1 MNSPALP
8 EPFYYLHNFRAVL
21 AWIGERYADLLD
33 DQERAFIAAFA
44 ELPEAS
50 QALLVRMVMR
60 KGTLFREGKL
70 AYAEIGDTRAAVQ
83 PLLALG
89 WVDAQPTLELAQLF
103 GLLKKDELSQLFR
116 DHLGRANLRKDA
128 LLERLQPLF
137 PEARR
142 LAEWQADFAEPVYEL
157 RCMAL
162 CDRLRLMYFGNLWQ
176 DWSEFVLADLGIYR
190 YESVEF
196 SADSRGFRL
205 RADVDAYLHLFD
217 CRQRFDLG
225 EPLEELLAGLPGE
238 PYANPWLEGRRVK
251 LLFQF
256 AQHCEKQRDFDLAQ
270 RLYRQSSHPGA
281 RLRAIRSLERGERF
295 AEAHALAREASC
307 APESDAER
315 QGLARLLPRLQG
327 KLGLPRQ
334 ARAAA
339 PEIDR
344 LDLCLAFPSEPCSVE
359 WAVREHLEEPGCA
372 VHYVENGLI
381 NSLFGLLCWEA
392 IFAAIPGAFFHPF
405 HSAPADLHSA
415 DFRQR
420 RAALFEACLGRL
432 EDGSYRDA
440 IRCRYRDQFD
450 GFMRLLAEAIER
462 LAALDEPGNPLAR
475 NSQAL
480 ERRLRERGVE
490 APLAQRLS
498 RLRLFGNAPGDYG
511 TGVTQLTLD
520 STRWDDDSALA
531 EQFLGRLQY
540 AYGSRDW
547 GVKLDGGNLFAEQL
561 KGVQAAILSRSS
573 TLNGVLSTDHP
584 FEYLGGLSLAVRHL
598 DGASPAL
605 YIADLRQRQPRTTAA
620 AQFLASELRGRY
632 LSPQWIAAMQREG
645 YAGSLEMLDLANNL
659 WGWQAA
665 DRTMVRADQWQALHD
680 TFVMDRRELGLAEW
694 FETHNPTAQ
703 AQIIARMAEAIR
715 KGYWDASE
723 QTRRELAERWR
734 QLAAAGAGEV
744 GAATTRE
751 FIERMAGGFG
761 EAAAQAEGAAASGA
775 GETVSGRVLEEVA
788 PPPSGE
794 PQPWL
799 RLAAAVLLALFAA
812 GAVRQSV
819 VNRRP
824 MENRS

>member
-1 MNSPALP
+1 MHEQYQAPLPVNSPALP

-359 WAVREHLEEPGCA
+359 WAVREHLEEPDCA

-392 IFAAIPGAFFHPF
+392 IFAAIPGGVLPSLPQRAGG
-405 HSAPADLHSA
+405 PA
-415 DFRQR
+415 QR
-420 RAALFEACLGRL
+420 RLPPAPRRPVRGLPGTAGGRQLPRRDPLSLPRQVRPAVALRLLGTAWRGTARTGARLPTGGPPARLVRTPAGGYPGQPRRPAGPDPVLAGAAALPDGR
-432 EDGSYRDA
+432 G
-440 IRCRYRDQFD
+440 Q
-450 GFMRLLAEAIER
+450 
-462 LAALDEPGNPLAR
+462 
-475 NSQAL
+475 
-480 ERRLRERGVE
+480 
-490 APLAQRLS
+490 
-498 RLRLFGNAPGDYG
+498 G
-511 TGVTQLTLD
+511 TGRPPAGQPV
-520 STRWDDDSALA
+520 AL
-531 EQFLGRLQY
+531 
-540 AYGSRDW
+540 
-547 GVKLDGGNLFAEQL
+547 
-561 KGVQAAILSRSS
+561 AAILPRA
-573 TLNGVLSTDHP
+573 GDAG
-584 FEYLGGLSLAVRHL
+584 GGLLRALACR
-598 DGASPAL
+598 
-605 YIADLRQRQPRTTAA
+605 
-620 AQFLASELRGRY
+620 
-632 LSPQWIAAMQREG
+632 
-645 YAGSLEMLDLANNL
+645 
-659 WGWQAA
+659 
-665 DRTMVRADQWQALHD
+665 
-680 TFVMDRRELGLAEW
+680 
-694 FETHNPTAQ
+694 
-703 AQIIARMAEAIR
+703 
-715 KGYWDASE
+715 
-723 QTRRELAERWR
+723 
-734 QLAAAGAGEV
+734 
-744 GAATTRE
+744 
-751 FIERMAGGFG
+751 
-761 EAAAQAEGAAASGA
+761 
-775 GETVSGRVLEEVA
+775 
-788 PPPSGE
+788 
-794 PQPWL
+794 
-799 RLAAAVLLALFAA
+799 
-812 GAVRQSV
+812 
-819 VNRRP
+819 
-824 MENRS
+824 

>member
-1 MNSPALP
+1 MHEQYQAPLPVNSPALP

-103 GLLKKDELSQLFR
+103 GLLRKDELSQLFR

-420 RAALFEACLGRL
+420 R
-432 EDGSYRDA
+432 
-440 IRCRYRDQFD
+440 
-450 GFMRLLAEAIER
+450 
-462 LAALDEPGNPLAR
+462 
-475 NSQAL
+475 
-480 ERRLRERGVE
+480 
-490 APLAQRLS
+490 
-498 RLRLFGNAPGDYG
+498 
-511 TGVTQLTLD
+511 
-520 STRWDDDSALA
+520 
-531 EQFLGRLQY
+531 
-540 AYGSRDW
+540 
-547 GVKLDGGNLFAEQL
+547 
-561 KGVQAAILSRSS
+561 
-573 TLNGVLSTDHP
+573 
-584 FEYLGGLSLAVRHL
+584 
-598 DGASPAL
+598 
-605 YIADLRQRQPRTTAA
+605 
-620 AQFLASELRGRY
+620 
-632 LSPQWIAAMQREG
+632 
-645 YAGSLEMLDLANNL
+645 
-659 WGWQAA
+659 
-665 DRTMVRADQWQALHD
+665 
-680 TFVMDRRELGLAEW
+680 
-694 FETHNPTAQ
+694 
-703 AQIIARMAEAIR
+703 
-715 KGYWDASE
+715 
-723 QTRRELAERWR
+723 
-734 QLAAAGAGEV
+734 
-744 GAATTRE
+744 
-751 FIERMAGGFG
+751 
-761 EAAAQAEGAAASGA
+761 
-775 GETVSGRVLEEVA
+775 
-788 PPPSGE
+788 
-794 PQPWL
+794 
-799 RLAAAVLLALFAA
+799 
-812 GAVRQSV
+812 
-819 VNRRP
+819 
-824 MENRS
+824 

>member
-1 MNSPALP
+1 MHEQYQAPLPVNSPALP

-60 KGTLFREGKL
+60 KGTL

-344 LDLCLAFPSEPCSVE
+344 LDLCLAYPSEPCSVE
-359 WAVREHLEEPGCA
+359 WAVREHLEEPDCA

-381 NSLFGLLCWEA
+381 NSSPPFPGRSSIPSTARRRTCTA
-392 IFAAIPGAFFHPF
+392 PTSASAAPPCSRPAWDGWRTAATATR
-405 HSAPADLHSA
+405 SAVATATSSA
-415 DFRQR
+415 CSRP
-420 RAALFEACLGRL
+420 
-432 EDGSYRDA
+432 SST
-440 IRCRYRDQFD
+440 
-450 GFMRLLAEAIER
+450 
-462 LAALDEPGNPLAR
+462 GNCLAR
-475 NSQAL
+475 NCSN
-480 ERRLRERGVE
+480 RRSIACRR
-490 APLAQRLS
+490 PTC
-498 RLRLFGNAPGDYG
+498 APG
-511 TGVTQLTLD
+511 
-520 STRWDDDSALA
+520 SNACWRI
-531 EQFLGRLQY
+531 
-540 AYGSRDW
+540 SR
-547 GVKLDGGNLFAEQL
+547 AT
-561 KGVQAAILSRSS
+561 A
-573 TLNGVLSTDHP
+573 
-584 FEYLGGLSLAVRHL
+584 
-598 DGASPAL
+598 PAC
-605 YIADLRQRQPRTTAA
+605 RT
-620 AQFLASELRGRY
+620 
-632 LSPQWIAAMQREG
+632 
-645 YAGSLEMLDLANNL
+645 
-659 WGWQAA
+659 
-665 DRTMVRADQWQALHD
+665 
-680 TFVMDRRELGLAEW
+680 
-694 FETHNPTAQ
+694 
-703 AQIIARMAEAIR
+703 
-715 KGYWDASE
+715 
-723 QTRRELAERWR
+723 
-734 QLAAAGAGEV
+734 
-744 GAATTRE
+744 
-751 FIERMAGGFG
+751 
-761 EAAAQAEGAAASGA
+761 
-775 GETVSGRVLEEVA
+775 
-788 PPPSGE
+788 
-794 PQPWL
+794 
-799 RLAAAVLLALFAA
+799 
-812 GAVRQSV
+812 
-819 VNRRP
+819 
-824 MENRS
+824 